1 MHRDASVGLIVEA
14 LKMREFSDVEDA
26 DGAGGEDC
34 ITVLD
39 ATTLRRRRRS
49 MFQLKNVKGYRIYV
63 ARGVASKF
71 NLKIEHGARER
82 KHTAGRQSERCAGHI
97 IHTPT
102 PGRTNNIL
110 LRYKEVG

>member
-1 MHRDASVGLIVEA
+1 
-14 LKMREFSDVEDA
+14 MREFSDVEDA

-34 ITVLD
+34 ISPSWM
-39 ATTLRRRRRS
+39 RRRCGDADGLCFS
-49 MFQLKNVKGYRIYV
+49 SNVKGYTVGYTSRRSLIL
-63 ARGVASKF
+63 
-71 NLKIEHGARER
+71 NLIEHGARER
-82 KHTAGRQSERCAGHI
+82 KHTAGCQSERCAGHI